1 MAEESTYV
9 TAASAIHSAVYCSQ
23 YYVSVR
29 PPVLSSYF
37 VTNMSYKHRS
47 CNRLVDVQGIPCN
60 SWSPTS
66 TSFLLSYSFP
76 SFSFP
81 SLSFLLS
88 CVCVCVCVTFHTS
101 RPIVYAPVVAPLRI
115 PATTLGAPPIL
126 IAVHNYCS
134 ILCLFIRL
142 RFTINRTF
150 VVFILA
156 LLFTVWIFKLAHK

>member
-1 MAEESTYV
+1 MA
-9 TAASAIHSAVYCSQ
+9 AASAMHSAVYCSQ

-37 VTNMSYKHRS
+37 VTNVSYKHRF
-47 CNRLVDVQGIPCN
+47 CNCLVDVQGIPYN
-60 SWSPTS
+60 SWSPAS
-66 TSFLLSYSFP
+66 TPFLLSYSFPSFSFP

-88 CVCVCVCVTFHTS
+88 VEECVCVCVTFHTS

-115 PATTLGAPPIL
+115 PTTTLGAPPIL

-142 RFTINRTF
+142 RFTINRAF

-156 LLFTVWIFKLAHK
+156 LLFTVWAFKLAHK